1 MTSDEF
7 NSVDQ
12 AVFGYSNG
20 HRLLASS
27 YNLSAVDVYELAAAS
42 DLAPGAQISGSESY
56 LTGLMLPDS
65 KRYAII
71 RTWLAPEMPRP
82 GCVWSHVLLLNKT
95 FLATHVDLTALDGFF
110 VRPDKYQTDESFSVP
125 IAIKRRSRGTL
136 PDSEAVEP
144 VLWACYG
151 GDNLKDDVSIRPA
164 TERAILA
171 VWSQQW
177 PRLRARFTFRSIPAS
192 SSLKGQSFEFRR
204 GVSLKKHSPSPEWL
218 QAALEDA
225 TSYTI
230 TPLRRFLWRYGKD
243 INSDRQVLP
252 NLVAAYLATRSKTLK
267 FEVADNVLELFGD
280 GQAMTLKRD
289 MLGLSPSKLSL
300 VPSLSRVDLM
310 QLLARHDDG
319 ALNYEQAEI
328 ALLFSQI
335 EAAHVPEV
343 AEVLVSKR
351 EELGELF
358 NSIIGAILP
367 LVTEDLLADGRL
379 GDDFAIAAIHANPEL
394 LSERTMRVFSSEAL
408 IDFWSIE
415 IDGAQRR
422 EIVRA
427 LLSREFVE
435 EGVDLFYS
443 CPSEM
448 FEIAIELARQS
459 ELGESWLDIFRA
471 NRDLF
476 SDGVTVLS
484 EGEELMAA
492 VRLLGF
498 PVDPPELLPAWHTAF
513 ERTRSSLTYDDET
526 RFGVYLLALCV
537 RHGIENYR
545 GLLISVLPPLRQK
558 VLHDELPVDARE
570 MISRWLP
577 SDDSRWDLNKRLL
590 KLFRKAYKRGVN
602 MDDVVTSLNLSDAE
616 YAYATD
622 QDPETAVRR
631 LFKAFSPWNYWD

>member
-7 NSVDQ
+7 NSIDQ

-20 HRLLASS
+20 HRLLVSS
-27 YNLSAVDVYELAAAS
+27 FNLSAVDVYELAAAS

-56 LTGLMLPDS
+56 FTGLTLPDS

-71 RTWLAPEMPRP
+71 CTWLAPEMPRP

-95 FLATHVDLTALDGFF
+95 FLSTHVDLTALKDVFR
-110 VRPDKYQTDESFSVP
+110 RPDQYQTDESFSVP
-125 IAIKRRSRGTL
+125 IAINRRSRGKGAD
-136 PDSEAVEP
+136 PEAVEP
-144 VLWACYG
+144 LLWACYG
-151 GDNLKDDVSIRPA
+151 NDNLKDDVAIRPA

-204 GVSLKKHSPSPEWL
+204 GVSLKKHHPSPEWL

-225 TSYTI
+225 TSSTI

-243 INSDRQVLP
+243 INSDKQALP
-252 NLVAAYLATRSKTLK
+252 NLVAAYISTRSKKLR
-267 FEVADNVLELFGD
+267 FEVADNVLELFGN
-280 GQAMTLKRD
+280 GQAITLKRD

-300 VPSLSRVDLM
+300 VPSLSSVDLM
-310 QLLARHDDG
+310 QLLAKHKG
-319 ALNYEQAEI
+319 KALDYQQSEI
-328 ALLFSQI
+328 SSLFSQI

-343 AEVLVSKR
+343 AEVLVSNR

-358 NSIIGAILP
+358 SSIMGAILP
-367 LVTEDLLADGRL
+367 LVTEDALAHGRF
-379 GDDFAIAAIHANPEL
+379 DERFALAAIHANPAL
-394 LSERTMRVFSSEAL
+394 LSERLMRLFPTEAL
-408 IDFWSIE
+408 IGFWSTE
-415 IDGAQRR
+415 IDGVQRR
-422 EIVRA
+422 EILRT

-435 EGVDLFYS
+435 EGAVLFYS
-443 CPSEM
+443 RTSEM
-448 FEIAIELARQS
+448 FEIAIDLVRQS
-459 ELGESWLDIFRA
+459 ELHESWLNLFRA
-471 NRDLF
+471 NGDQF
-476 SDGVTVLS
+476 PDSVTVLS
-484 EGEELMAA
+484 NGEELMAA

-498 PVDPPELLPAWHTAF
+498 PVDPPELLPAWHAAF
-513 ERTRSSLTYDDET
+513 ERTQSLLNYDDET
-526 RFGVYLLALCV
+526 RFAVYLLALCV

-545 GLLISVLPPLRQK
+545 GPLVSILPALRQK

-577 SDDSRWDLNKRLL
+577 SDDARWDLNKRLL

-602 MDDVVTSLNLSDAE
+602 MDDVVASLHLSNAE